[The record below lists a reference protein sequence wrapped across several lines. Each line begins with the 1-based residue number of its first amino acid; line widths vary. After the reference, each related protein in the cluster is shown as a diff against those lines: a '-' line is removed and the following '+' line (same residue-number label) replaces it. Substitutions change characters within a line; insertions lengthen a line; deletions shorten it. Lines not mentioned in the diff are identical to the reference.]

1 VKARVQLMAQVMSVI
16 MPQVIVMITGVVMV
30 VIGNSAPILAL
41 MVNVLLQLVLAV

>member
-1 VKARVQLMAQVMSVI
+1 
-16 MPQVIVMITGVVMV
+16 MV